1 MKQLKFKFRDSD
13 YKTLSLLANKQTCT
27 KFNQLITF
35 SVKFS
40 LGLVFESIHYQTR
53 KLQIHPPNLSLTLR
67 YWLSFLVLK
76 LQREGG
82 YTLPLFVSRF
92 KDVSIKLYGCFLETL
107 SLFFHTLSIRGY
119 LLQQSMAGLNGAQ
132 MLFKVVLN

>member
-13 YKTLSLLANKQTCT
+13 YKTLSLLANKHTCT
-27 KFNQLITF
+27 KFDQLITF

-40 LGLVFESIHYQTR
+40 LGIGLENIHYQTQ

-82 YTLPLFVSRF
+82 YTLPLFVSRI
-92 KDVSIKLYGCFLETL
+92 KDVSIKLYGCFWRP
-107 SLFFHTLSIRGY
+107 SLYFSTHY
-119 LLQQSMAGLNGAQ
+119 QSGVIYYSNLWLVSMVPRCCLK
-132 MLFKVVLN
+132 LY